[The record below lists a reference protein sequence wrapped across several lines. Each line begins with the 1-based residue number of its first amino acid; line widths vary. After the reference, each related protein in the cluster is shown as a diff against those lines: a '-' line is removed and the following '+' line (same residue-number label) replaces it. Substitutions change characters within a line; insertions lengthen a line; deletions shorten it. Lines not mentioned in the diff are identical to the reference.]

1 MYTNILAT
9 ICDLDGIIIRTETIH
24 AQAWKKVLD
33 IFFSHHRETFAK
45 DYGEFDINPN
55 YAKYFAN
62 RSNLEG
68 IQAYFEALNIPVSG
82 GTLEDPEEK
91 NTLLGLCN
99 LKDSFFT
106 HLSASQDIEIIDE
119 NVQQLKEWK
128 QQGMKIVVVSY
139 NKNCQNILKIAK
151 ISSLFNLIVNG
162 FVAEK
167 HQLRPKP
174 HPDAYLYA
182 ATSLGIAPEAIMIVE
197 NDALGLEAAKS
208 GGFGLTVCLQDQNN
222 SASTLTPDIW
232 ANSLSEIQWA
242 EKNAYFKQKRPVF
255 ELL

>member
-9 ICDLDGIIIRTETIH
+9 ICDLDGIIIRTEKIH

-45 DYGEFDINPN
+45 DYAEFDIDHD
-55 YAKYFAN
+55 YAKYFAS

-68 IQAYFEALNIPVSG
+68 IQAYFEAMNVFPSD

-128 QQGMKIVVVSY
+128 QQGMKVVVVSY

-162 FVAEK
+162 FVAER
-167 HQLRPKP
+167 HHLRPKP

-182 ATSLGIAPEAIMIVE
+182 ATSLNIPPEAIMIVE

-222 SASTLTPDIW
+222 NASSLTPDIW
-232 ANSLSEIQWA
+232 ARSLNEIQWA
-242 EKNAYFKQKRPVF
+242 KKDENFIQKKPVF